1 MTYDFDTPVNRRHT
15 DCLKWDTCPEDVL
28 PLPVAD
34 MDFVAPEPV
43 RRALQERLDHGVFGY
58 SCEPPEL
65 RGVLVDRLYRLY
77 GWSVSPE
84 ALVFLPGVIAGFN
97 LSCRIV
103 TGGTGVL
110 VQPPVYPPL
119 LGSPANHGLHRLE
132 APLVSDASGHYEIDW
147 ATFDQMAARSR
158 LFVLCNPHNP
168 VGRVFT
174 RAELEQVAEICLR
187 HDLDVCSDEIH
198 CDVIYPGHNHVPLAS
213 LHPEIAKRTVTLMA
227 PSKSYNIPGIHCAF
241 AVIPDADLRER
252 YSRARAGLVGVPG
265 ILGYIA
271 ALTAY
276 RDCEDWFSQVMAYLQ
291 ANRDYL
297 ADYVAQYLP
306 GVRMSPMEGTFLA
319 WLDCRK
325 AGIEG
330 NPARFFLEQARVALG
345 DGAGFGE
352 AGQGFV
358 RLNFACPRVTL
369 TEGLERMRAALG

>member
-65 RGVLVDRLYRLY
+65 REVIVDYLYRQH
-77 GWSVSPE
+77 GWPVSPE

-97 LSCRIV
+97 LACRIV
-103 TGGTGVL
+103 AGGTGVL

-119 LGSPANHGLHRLE
+119 LGSPTNHGLHRLE

-147 ATFDQMAARSR
+147 ATFDQTAARSR

-174 RAELEQVAEICLR
+174 RAELERVAETCLR
-187 HDLDVCSDEIH
+187 HGLDVCSDEIH
-198 CDVIYPGHNHVPLAS
+198 CDVVFPGHQHVPLAAV
-213 LHPEIAKRTVTLMA
+213 HPDIAKRTITLMA
-227 PSKSYNIPGIHCAF
+227 PSKSYNVPGIHCAF

-252 YSRARAGLVGVPG
+252 YDRARAGLVGVPG

-276 RDCEDWFSQVMAYLQ
+276 RDCGEWFAQVMAYLQ
-291 ANRDYL
+291 GNRDYL
-297 ADYVAQYLP
+297 AGYVAQHFP

-319 WLDCRK
+319 WLDCRE

-330 NPARFFLEQARVALG
+330 NPARFFLERARVALG

-369 TEGLERMRAALG
+369 NEGLERMRAALG